1 MLNMKIKLE
10 ARSGADGHGRGRCSS
25 TGRGIRT
32 SAPVSSP
39 GEARLQPAGTRNQE
53 PGTGNQS
60 YTRVKKLN
68 VSRMLDEIIRKIKI
82 LFISLLS
89 FYRSLR
95 KKTLIRP

>member
-1 MLNMKIKLE
+1 MVPMVMGGG
-10 ARSGADGHGRGRCSS
+10 GAVRPAGG
-25 TGRGIRT
+25 

-39 GEARLQPAGTRNQE
+39 DAARLQPAGTQNQE

-95 KKTLIRP
+95 KKNVNTAMREIVLFRQIQEEW